1 MMLHKSLL
9 LVFFCYI
16 FVFISALPS
25 SKEILKQDEHESSK
39 SVTSSSTSPPPFSHP
54 PVANLPIVPQVV
66 YHNQQLNT
74 LPRVKRAVIKFDHRK
89 HHENIYSI
97 SSGERGIRYI
107 E

>member
-1 MMLHKSLL
+1 MMFRKSLL
-9 LVFFCYI
+9 ALFCYY

-25 SKEILKQDEHESSK
+25 SKEISKQHEHESSSK
-39 SVTSSSTSPPPFSHP
+39 PVTSSLTSSTPFTHP

-66 YHNQQLNT
+66 YHNQPLNT
-74 LPRVKRAVIKFDHRK
+74 IPRVKRALIKFDHRK

-97 SSGERGIRYI
+97 ASGERGIRYI